1 MADKQITEMRTL
13 LGLKQRRQFNR
24 KLVHG
29 TESSYF
35 TASDPRSLESLFR
48 RTEKMLCLCFVQ
60 KQVKQGETASF
71 KCSNPEMERVGQG
84 CDVPKTP
91 LNNIY

>member
-1 MADKQITEMRTL
+1 MAAKLITGMSTL

-24 KLVHG
+24 KLVQG

-48 RTEKMLCLCFVQ
+48 GTEKMLCLCFVQ
-60 KQVKQGETASF
+60 RQVQQGETASL
-71 KCSNPEMERVGQG
+71 KCSNPEMERAGQG
-84 CDVPKTP
+84 CDVP
-91 LNNIY
+91 